1 MAGRLAALPLTTPAA
16 SWPLAFVVASMRHLP
31 AGLSAG
37 HPATPIPLPSSG
49 FLHHTIAS
57 FIAPIIQAA
66 VVGVTCRQDVVELL
80 EKRVK
85 SRFR

>member
-1 MAGRLAALPLTTPAA
+1 MGWRGMAWAIWPRNAWLFGCITSLGRLPP
-16 SWPLAFVVASMRHLP
+16 
-31 AGLSAG
+31 G
-37 HPATPIPLPSSG
+37 LPSICECKHEAPPKTPTC
-49 FLHHTIAS
+49 LQPAS
-57 FIAPIIQAA
+57 FTAPVIQAA